1 MYYVYIL
8 LNKKDN
14 KFYAGFTHD
23 LKRRLSEHKQGK
35 VYTTYRYNEFELI
48 FYEAFTEENDARK
61 RERYFKTTKG
71 KKALKIIL
79 RESIK

>member
-35 VYTTYRYNEFELI
+35 VISTKSKMPFELCGY
-48 FYEAFTEENDARK
+48 FACQSSKKASDLEK
-61 RERYFKTTKG
+61 YFKSGSG
-71 KKALKIIL
+71 KAFIHKHL
-79 RESIK
+79 S